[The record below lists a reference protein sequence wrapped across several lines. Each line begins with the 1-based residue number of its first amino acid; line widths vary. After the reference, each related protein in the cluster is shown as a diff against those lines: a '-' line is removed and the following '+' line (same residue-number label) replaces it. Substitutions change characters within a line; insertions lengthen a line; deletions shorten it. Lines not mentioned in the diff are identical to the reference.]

1 MGQGQEHKTR
11 TDPQLEIQ
19 ERGEIFFFYRPK
31 VGKEEAHSAED
42 VQRLYLVLRPESGE
56 RSVEEKQHPESGKE
70 GLKTGKSDSQGKKH
84 AAEGGHGSQ
93 EVNIEKEPLLRFI
106 VMGKKS
112 LPDPSKKLRPYW
124 GFVEMVTTKIQD
136 VKAALGAEDKE
147 NEPQESLNIER
158 EGSFLLQIK
167 NPDQHGGGSS
177 SQFRGLQNKRKAVF
191 PAHLQGQFG
200 PKRYCPADPT
210 DFLNHEGC
218 EFLLISASDDIE
230 KELGLELETEEG
242 EADESCSDL
251 VKTFG
256 ETASTKPLHQVI
268 LGENSCGRLEALSKI
283 QGLVSLSLRCAI
295 LVELFWLHAQA
306 LTLAALAG
314 AAVVEYYDHKSGTKA
329 DRYAKYLPA
338 DSYSH
343 KE

>member
-1 MGQGQEHKTR
+1 MNTYLSHSE
-11 TDPQLEIQ
+11 
-19 ERGEIFFFYRPK
+19 PK
-31 VGKEEAHSAED
+31 YGKEEAHSAED

-70 GLKTGKSDSQGKKH
+70 GLKTGKSDSQGKNH

-112 LPDPSKKLRPYW
+112 LPDPSKKSRPYW

-136 VKAALGAEDKE
+136 VKTALGAEEYDTMTKGQRRNSPSRALGQGVYRILRHNPGKIMHIHLIYKLEFPPEDKE

-158 EGSFLLQIK
+158 EGSFLIQIK
-167 NPDQHGGGSS
+167 NPDQQGGGSS
-177 SQFRGLQNKRKAVF
+177 SHFRGLQNKRKAVF

-200 PKRYCPADPT
+200 HKRYCLADPP
-210 DFLNHEGC
+210 DFLNYEGC
-218 EFLLISASDDIE
+218 EFLLISAADDIE

-256 ETASTKPLHQVI
+256 ETASTKPL
-268 LGENSCGRLEALSKI
+268 LE
-283 QGLVSLSLRCAI
+283 GTCA
-295 LVELFWLHAQA
+295 
-306 LTLAALAG
+306 
-314 AAVVEYYDHKSGTKA
+314 
-329 DRYAKYLPA
+329 
-338 DSYSH
+338 
-343 KE
+343 